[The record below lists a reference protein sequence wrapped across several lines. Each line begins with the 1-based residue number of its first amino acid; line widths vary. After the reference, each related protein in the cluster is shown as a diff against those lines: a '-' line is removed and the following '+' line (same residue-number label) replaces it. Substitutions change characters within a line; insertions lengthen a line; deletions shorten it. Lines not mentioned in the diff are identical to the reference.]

1 MDMLLIKSENG
12 TGLYTKF
19 IDKETG
25 ENLGEKLSIGFG
37 ATITIGKIVTADLR
51 LALIELEIET
61 EVVNYLMPNP
71 ARNKKLMAISNLIF
85 KNGDKINFEE
95 DGSIKII
102 KNEI

>member
-1 MDMLLIKSENG
+1 
-12 TGLYTKF
+12 
-19 IDKETG
+19 
-25 ENLGEKLSIGFG
+25 
-37 ATITIGKIVTADLR
+37 
-51 LALIELEIET
+51 
-61 EVVNYLMPNP
+61 MPNP